1 MLFTGK
7 QEIVR
12 MSLDA
17 DDMVDV
23 VIPLQ
28 QLHSVVACDW
38 DSRNDH
44 IYWTDMKTRS
54 ISTARWD
61 GAGQRVSSS
70 LTVSVYTRAYLRNGA
85 SDGCGT
91 APGNG

>member
-1 MLFTGK
+1 VLITGK

-23 VIPLQ
+23 VIPLR

-44 IYWTDMKTRS
+44 IYWTDVKARS

-61 GAGQRVSSS
+61 GAGQRVSS
-70 LTVSVYTRAYLRNGA
+70 N
-85 SDGCGT
+85 
-91 APGNG
+91 NNNNNNINK